1 MKQLGVLILPLF
13 RRQVYGWLYFAKF
26 PSNFLKNLTRE
37 MHCENRVLWE
47 TYHMI
52 LPFHSHRNPIHKR
65 QWITLSISFGRC
77 CCHLIKFKWK
87 KVSNTMICSELQ
99 NNLVWDTT
107 FKISSLSCWTMALNL
122 GFCFSVSLMIS
133 ITLSA
138 ICIGVTVCDLWQENK
153 FNCKCKWE
161 FVPYVVVLKWCYK
174 I

>member
-1 MKQLGVLILPLF
+1 
-13 RRQVYGWLYFAKF
+13 
-26 PSNFLKNLTRE
+26 
-37 MHCENRVLWE
+37 
-47 TYHMI
+47 MI

-87 KVSNTMICSELQ
+87 KASNTLICSELQ

-161 FVPYVVVLKWCYK
+161 FVPYVQNLNQANANLNNIQFTCIPLWGLEWLQTWRK
-174 I
+174 ILLVFQC